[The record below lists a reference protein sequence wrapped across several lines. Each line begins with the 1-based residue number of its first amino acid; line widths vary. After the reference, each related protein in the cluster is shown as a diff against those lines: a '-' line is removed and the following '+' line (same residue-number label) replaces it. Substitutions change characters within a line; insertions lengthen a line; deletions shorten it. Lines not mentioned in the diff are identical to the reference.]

1 MSQYP
6 QQQSPYQ
13 PPSPQQYPTTFD
25 YYQPA
30 GQADVLGPA
39 KRAAIMMFVVAGVT
53 LLGAFC
59 CAGFGA
65 MLPQVLAQNPSAQAD
80 LQAQMP
86 PGMSMDMLRMTM
98 IVLAVIVLL
107 LAVGMT
113 VLGVFVR
120 KGSKAAVVMSIVLV
134 VLALLYLLI
143 NTVVSVVMQRAP
155 APQMAM
161 TVCMMAVPI
170 GMLAFLLVLLWG
182 ALRSSDQA
190 RVLREQHM
198 QQYWQ
203 YAYAQQMY
211 AQQQQ
216 QMQQMQQQQ
225 QGQQQQGQQSW
236 PQPQQQWDQQQPW
249 PPPPSPPPPSP
260 PPPSSGGSDAG
271 PPTAG

>member
-6 QQQSPYQ
+6 QQSPYQ

-30 GQADVLGPA
+30 GAADVLGPA
-39 KRAAIMMFVVAGVT
+39 KRAAVMMFVVAGVT

-65 MLPQVLAQNPSAQAD
+65 MLPQVLAQNPAAAAD

-86 PGMSMDMLRMTM
+86 PGMTNEMLRVTM
-98 IVLAVIVLL
+98 IVLAVLVLL
-107 LAVGMT
+107 LAVGLT

-120 KGSKAAVVMSIVLV
+120 RGSKAAVIMSIVLV
-134 VLALLYLLI
+134 VLALLYLLL

-182 ALRSSDQA
+182 ALRASDQA

-203 YAYAQQMY
+203 YAYQQQMY
-211 AQQQQ
+211 AQQQQQ

-225 QGQQQQGQQSW
+225 GQQSW
-236 PQPQQQWDQQQPW
+236 PPPQQQQQQQPTW
-249 PPPPSPPPPSP
+249 PPP
-260 PPPSSGGSDAG
+260 PPPSSSSSGGSDVG

>member
-39 KRAAIMMFVVAGVT
+39 KRAAIMMFVVAGLT

-80 LQAQMP
+80 IQAQMP

-120 KGSKAAVVMSIVLV
+120 KGSKAAIVMSIVLV
-134 VLALLYLLI
+134 ILALLYLLI
-143 NTVVSVVMQRAP
+143 NTVASVVMQRAP
-155 APQMAM
+155 GPQLAM

-170 GMLAFLLVLLWG
+170 GMLAFLLLLLVG
-182 ALRSSDQA
+182 ALRTSDQA

-216 QMQQMQQQQ
+216 QQQQMQQ
-225 QGQQQQGQQSW
+225 QQQQGQQSW
-236 PQPQQQWDQQQPW
+236 PQPQQQRDQQQPW
-249 PPPPSPPPPSP
+249 PPPPPP

-271 PPTAG
+271 PPTVG